1 MLTRKNVCMHAGVRM
16 NQKNMRNILLVED
29 DPMTL
34 KVVSRKIESFG
45 YNVFS
50 AETGESAVAV
60 VEQGTPPDLVVMDI
74 YLGKG
79 IDGTE
84 AAKRINEK
92 KNIPI
97 LFYSAYSD
105 KETVEKVRG
114 IKRYGYVLKSADEF
128 VLNSSIETAFELHE
142 AQERLKEELRKR
154 EHSEAVMRES
164 EEKYRLIAEN
174 TSDGIMI
181 FNANNRLTYSS
192 AGSRKQLGFT
202 ESDSAELSA
211 ETIYSMIHPDD
222 RDTVFGNIF
231 EAVKEKKNGLVYTYR
246 VKHTAGHYIWREDNA
261 SFKYDENGTFTGSY
275 VICRDIT
282 ERRNAEEALLRLNA
296 ELELRVSQRTKD
308 LLDANHDLESFNY
321 SVSHDL
327 RAPVRAIN
335 GFTSILM
342 EQYEHVLDAEAKRL
356 MVTIRNSTKKI
367 DLLIN
372 GLLTLS
378 RVGKQELKY
387 ERVSINDVI
396 TSVIQEE
403 VLKHQEANV
412 TFDVQQVPAAWCDL
426 VLIRQVWFNLI
437 SNAVK
442 YSSKTEHP
450 RIEIGWQDE
459 GRMVQYFVRDNGAG
473 FNPAYADKLF
483 GIFQRLHVTSEFEGI
498 GIGLSTVKRIVQRLG
513 GKVSAEGEENQGA
526 TFRFSLPKEREN
538 R

>member
-1 MLTRKNVCMHAGVRM
+1 MAERVNMENTKNMLIDRK
-16 NQKNMRNILLVED
+16 MRNILLVED

-34 KVVSRKIESFG
+34 KIVSRKIESFG
-45 YNVFS
+45 YNVHS
-50 AETGESAVAV
+50 VETGESAVAS
-60 VEQGTPPDLVVMDI
+60 VEQGTPTDLVVMDI

-79 IDGTE
+79 MDGTE

-92 KNIPI
+92 SNIPI
-97 LFYSAYSD
+97 LFYSAFSD

-114 IKRYGYVLKSADEF
+114 IKRYGYVLKSSDEF

-181 FNANNRLTYSS
+181 FNAGNRLIYSS
-192 AGSRKQLGFT
+192 AGSRKQLGFPA
-202 ESDSAELSA
+202 EDSADLSA
-211 ETIYSMIHPDD
+211 ESIYSMLHPDD

-231 EAVKEKKNGLVYTYR
+231 EAVKEKKDGLIYTYR
-246 VKHTAGHYIWREDNA
+246 VKHTDGHYIWREDNA
-261 SFKYDENGTFTGSY
+261 SFRYDGNGVYTGSY

-282 ERRNAEEALLRLNA
+282 ERRNAEESLLKLNA

-356 MVTIRNSTKKI
+356 MMTIRNSTKKI

-387 ERVSINDVI
+387 ERVNMNDVI
-396 TSVIQEE
+396 ASVIQEE
-403 VLKHQEANV
+403 VLKHHDSNV
-412 TFDVQQVPAAWCDL
+412 TFDVQPVPAAWCDL

-437 SNAVK
+437 TNAVK
-442 YSSKTEHP
+442 YSSKTAHP
-450 RIEIGWQDE
+450 KIEIGWQDD
-459 GRMVQYFVRDNGAG
+459 GKMVQYFVRDNGAG
-473 FNPAYADKLF
+473 FNSAYADKLF
-483 GIFQRLHVTSEFEGI
+483 GIFQRLHLTSEFEGI

-526 TFRFSLPKEREN
+526 TFRFSLPKEKEN